1 MIMPITVGLL
11 LSLGVF
17 VFARRTGL
25 DRDRAF
31 YPTIVIVV
39 ALYYVLFA
47 VMSGSTRA
55 VMIESVVMMGF
66 AAAAVAGFK
75 SSQWIVVAAL
85 FAHGVM
91 DTFHGNVIENAGV
104 PAWWPAFCAA
114 YDIGAAA
121 WLAWYSR
128 GSVEVS
134 K

>member
-1 MIMPITVGLL
+1 MPIVVGLL
-11 LSLGVF
+11 LSVGVA

-55 VMIESVVMMGF
+55 VLIESVVMMGF

-75 SSQWIVVAAL
+75 SSRWIVVAAL

-91 DTFHGNVIENAGV
+91 DTFHGRVIENTGV

-121 WLAWYSR
+121 WLAWYSK
-128 GSVEVS
+128 SSKEVS
-134 K
+134 I